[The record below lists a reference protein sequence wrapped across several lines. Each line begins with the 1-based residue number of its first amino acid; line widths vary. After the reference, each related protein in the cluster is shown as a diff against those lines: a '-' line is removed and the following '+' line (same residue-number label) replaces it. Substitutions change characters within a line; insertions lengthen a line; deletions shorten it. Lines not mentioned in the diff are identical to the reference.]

1 MNSSVTTYSKAPE
14 KTKGLPFSTR
24 LARFILRLKGWKLDV
39 KLPDSPKYIVIG
51 APHTT
56 NRDGFYAIV
65 LGFAANIPMRFI
77 GKDSLFKPPFGFL
90 IRLLGGI
97 PVVRSSSNNFVD
109 QIVER
114 FNNSEALVIAIAPE
128 GTRDSVAYW
137 RTGFYYMALGAGIPI
152 AFGFV
157 DYDRKTLGIYP
168 GLLPSGDLPAD
179 MEIIR
184 KFYTSTVQFYQ
195 EGKREIQLKN
205 L

>member
-1 MNSSVTTYSKAPE
+1 MSSSITTYGKVPGL
-14 KTKGLPFSTR
+14 TKGLPFLTR
-24 LARFILRLKGWKLDV
+24 LVRFILRIKGWKLDV
-39 KLPDSPKYIVIG
+39 NLPDTPKYIVIG

-56 NRDGFYAIV
+56 NRDGFYAIL

-97 PVVRSSSNNFVD
+97 PVVRNSSNNFVD

-114 FNNSEALVIAIAPE
+114 FNQSDALVIAIAPE
-128 GTRDSVAYW
+128 GTRNGTPYW

-168 GLLPSGDLPAD
+168 GIHPSGDLPAD
-179 MEIIR
+179 MELIR
-184 KFYTSTVQFYQ
+184 QFYINTVQFYQ
-195 EGKREIQLKN
+195 EGKREIQLKD

>member
-1 MNSSVTTYSKAPE
+1 MRTFA
-14 KTKGLPFSTR
+14 LQDFR
-24 LARFILRLKGWKLDV
+24 
-39 KLPDSPKYIVIG
+39 
-51 APHTT
+51 
-56 NRDGFYAIV
+56 V
-65 LGFAANIPMRFI
+65 LGTAPLGAALMLMAAMSNAAGIV
-77 GKDSLFKPPFGFL
+77 FL
-90 IRLLGGI
+90 KYFRWTISTFNLTGWQLLLGGI

-128 GTRDSVAYW
+128 GTRYSAPYW

-168 GLLPSGDLPAD
+168 GIHPSGDLPAD
-179 MEIIR
+179 MELIR
-184 KFYTSTVQFYQ
+184 QFYMNTVQFYQ
-195 EGKREIQLKN
+195 EGKREIQLKD